1 MKAYMD
7 KTRDQAH
14 DQGYVETVFGRRLYL
29 PEINSRNG
37 QRRQYAER
45 TAINAPMQGTAADII
60 KRAMISVDKALAAN
74 KMDARVVMQVHDE
87 LVVEALESDVD
98 AVTDLLR
105 NEMEQA
111 ASLKVPLI
119 VDIGV
124 GDNWDEAH

>member
-1 MKAYMD
+1 MD
-7 KTRDQAH
+7 KTREQAH

-60 KRAMISVDKALAAN
+60 KRAMLAVDNALAN
-74 KMDARVVMQVHDE
+74 SKVDAKVVMQVHDE
-87 LVVEALESDVD
+87 LVVEVLEKDLESV
-98 AVTDLLR
+98 ADLLR
-105 NEMEQA
+105 IEMEQA
-111 ASLKVPLI
+111 ADLKVPLV
-119 VDIGV
+119 VDIGI